1 MPRAPSSTSAY
12 GAAGPARSTP
22 PRPRF
27 ASIFCPDWAASSENP
42 AIQQPPQSRQTRRAQ
57 ATRYLPETSPGPRGG
72 ASSQAGLDSRNCSRC
87 QGVVMFSA
95 SSPTTPNISRS
106 PSGYPPDV
114 ASMFRAGSE
123 LDPPCRDD
131 LFLHG
136 RYLRCYYQTILFLF
150 SLLEPPIFY
159 CVDTPLLFDQG
170 AVSTKHDIGS
180 DRARLLRLPRSHI
193 SPISSPH
200 LAVLTIRLWRETSCA
215 GGESTRH
222 RLPQRSLWTGDGK
235 TDKVSAGRTPSQT
248 D

>member
-22 PRPRF
+22 AAEIRLHFLSRLGRQLREPRDSTAPTVSADAACTGHMVFARNVPWPKRWGIVPGRARLSKLFQVPRSRDVLCVF
-27 ASIFCPDWAASSENP
+27 SHHPKHQQVALRIPAGCDLHVSRRIGTRPSLQGRSI
-42 AIQQPPQSRQTRRAQ
+42 
-57 ATRYLPETSPGPRGG
+57 
-72 ASSQAGLDSRNCSRC
+72 
-87 QGVVMFSA
+87 
-95 SSPTTPNISRS
+95 
-106 PSGYPPDV
+106 
-114 ASMFRAGSE
+114 
-123 LDPPCRDD
+123 
-131 LFLHG
+131 LHG

-200 LAVLTIRLWRETSCA
+200 LAVLTIRLWRETSCV

-222 RLPQRSLWTGDGK
+222 KLPQRSLWTGDGK
-235 TDKVSAGRTPSQT
+235 TDKVSAESTPSQT